1 MSRITSLS
9 RRCEEK
15 DLATFPDLGRGGLQ
29 AMEIAP
35 WGYQHDLIDR
45 KAIVK
50 LITDSGIKINSY
62 HLRYDSHPHC
72 NVSVLDEQLRKDTV
86 AALSEHVRI
95 LSDLGV
101 PIFVLHCSSEPI
113 PPEQREL
120 FKAQTKKSFISMANV
135 AKECGVRIA
144 VENMVRS
151 CLGNTIEELDE
162 LISVDSSLCICFDVN
177 HLTTAPHEEFIH
189 HFGKRIITTH
199 ISDFDYIDE
208 LHRIPGE
215 GYIKWPSLMDAF
227 DEVGYDGAMNYESH
241 FGPIMEK
248 YDRDG
253 YMLAK
258 IIQRNHDLLE
268 ARKIPKYEDYAD
280 LGVTV
285 DMKDVESM
293 KRFDQMRMIKYLTG
307 KGTDDD

>member
-1 MSRITSLS
+1 MNRITSLS

-15 DLATFPDLGRGGLQ
+15 DLATFHDLGRGGLP

-50 LITDSGIKINSY
+50 LITESGIKINSY
-62 HLRYDSHPHC
+62 HLRYDSHKYC
-72 NVSVLDEQLRKDTV
+72 NVSVLDEQLRKETV
-86 AALSEHVRI
+86 EAHAEHIRI

-101 PIFVLHCSSEPI
+101 PIFVLHPSQEPI
-113 PPEQREL
+113 GEDREK
-120 FKAQTKKSFISMANV
+120 FKEQTKKSFYSLAQV

-144 VENMVRS
+144 VENLCRT

-162 LISVDSSLCICFDVN
+162 LISVDPSLCVCFDVN
-177 HLTTAPHEEFIH
+177 HLVTAPHEDFIH

-227 DEVGYDGAMNYESH
+227 DDVGYDGAMNYESH

-248 YDRDG
+248 YDRCG

-258 IIQRNHDLLE
+258 IIVRNHELLE

-280 LGVTV
+280 LGLTV
-285 DMKDVESM
+285 NMENVASM
-293 KRFDQMRMIKYLTG
+293 KRFDQMRLIRYFTG
-307 KGTDDD
+307 LEDED